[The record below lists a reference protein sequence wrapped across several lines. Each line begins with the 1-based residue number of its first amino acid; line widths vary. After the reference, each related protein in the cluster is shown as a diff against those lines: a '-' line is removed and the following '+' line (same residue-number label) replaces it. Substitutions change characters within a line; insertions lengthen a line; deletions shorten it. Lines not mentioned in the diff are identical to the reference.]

1 MTIGAAV
8 RDIRSYHELLFQFVR
23 RDISVRYRQ
32 AIMGFGWAVLLPLL
46 TMGASLVLRA
56 VAFHGSADAPPI
68 AGLAV
73 KAWAWGFVAG
83 GLTFGSQSLLSNIQL
98 VTKIYFPREVLPMA
112 AILTQCFDG
121 LIGFCVV
128 LIALPILHARVGT
141 AAFWFPLLLLLL
153 VALVLGLAFLLAA
166 ANVFFRDVKYI
177 VQVFLTFGI
186 FFTPVVF
193 DPSSFHGITRT
204 LLMLNPFSGI
214 LVGLDLVLTR
224 NLSLASTHLVQITNN
239 GATTTRV
246 LWQPVDLLP
255 ALVGAVV
262 LLVVGVSVFRRG
274 AAWFAEVW

>member
-1 MTIGAAV
+1 MTIGAVV
-8 RDIRSYHELLFQFVR
+8 RDVKSHHELLVQFVR

-56 VAFHGSADAPPI
+56 VAFHGSSDAPPI

-121 LIGFCVV
+121 MIGFAVV
-128 LIALPILHARVGT
+128 LLALPFLHARVGPT
-141 AAFWFPLLLLLL
+141 VFWFPLLMLLL

-166 ANVFFRDVKYI
+166 ANVFYRDVKYI

-186 FFTPVVF
+186 FFTPVVY
-193 DPSSFHGITRT
+193 DPASFHGTTRA

-214 LVGLDLVLTR
+214 LVGFDLVLTR
-224 NLSLASTHLVQITNN
+224 NMDLLTTHL
-239 GATTTRV
+239 ATTTKGVGV
-246 LWQPVDLLP
+246 LWQPTDLLAP
-255 ALVGAVV
+255 AIGAVFF
-262 LLVVGVSVFRRG
+262 LIVGVSVFRRG